1 MDLSPGTRA
10 RPTSGPEAETEKAGI
25 KIVCKMEVVRS
36 ENPFDTPYSLWQGAT
51 SFLTCMPLVAG
62 KLSIFCGD
70 VIVAKPEWGTK
81 QQCPKCGTRF
91 YDLKPVVE
99 TDAMVLD
106 EVTCIE
112 CSNIWRPEPIL
123 KSKQPLPYEEQIQAQ
138 KASEGDAD
146 VADVADDLD
155 IEDIG
160 DDSSGDVSLDDDD
173 AELDDV
179 VDPKTEDD

>member
-10 RPTSGPEAETEKAGI
+10 RPTSGPEAETEKAGME
-25 KIVCKMEVVRS
+25 IVCEKGVNRA
-36 ENPFDTPYSLWQGAT
+36 ENPFDTPHGLWQGAA

-62 KLSIFCGD
+62 ESSIFCGD

-81 QQCPKCGTRF
+81 HQCPKCGTRF
-91 YDLKPVVE
+91 YDLKPVVDAE
-99 TDAMVLD
+99 TMVLD
-106 EVTCIE
+106 EVTCID
-112 CSNIWRPEPIL
+112 CGNAWRPEPIL

-138 KASEGDAD
+138 KAAEGAAD

-160 DDSSGDVSLDDDD
+160 DDASGDVSLDDDD

-179 VDPKTEDD
+179 VDPKTEDE